1 MVEKEAQLAALD
13 IGELDMYV
21 QTMEP
26 WHIESVGNQAYV
38 PNHLFPYPLFSLKL
52 LNTIIHH

>member
-1 MVEKEAQLAALD
+1 MVEKEAQLAALY

-26 WHIESVGNQAYV
+26 WHIESIGNQAYV
-38 PNHLFPYPLFSLKL
+38 PNM
-52 LNTIIHH
+52 I